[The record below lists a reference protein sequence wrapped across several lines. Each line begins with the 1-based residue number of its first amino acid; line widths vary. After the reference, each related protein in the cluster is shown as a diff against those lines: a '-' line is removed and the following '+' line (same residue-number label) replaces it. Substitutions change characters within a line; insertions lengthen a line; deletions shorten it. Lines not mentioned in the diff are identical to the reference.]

1 MTRYAILDT
10 SLTSLRGGIIIYKII
25 KLENDLKIVVEE
37 MPYMKSVAIVFGIGA
52 GSRYEVQK
60 YQGISHLIEHM
71 LFKGTN
77 KRKSTLEISQV
88 IEGIG
93 GEINASTSKE
103 TTYLYAKVPQEQFK
117 TAFDVLADIILNS
130 LMREE
135 DLHKE
140 KNVIIEEIKKYQDI
154 PEELVEILLDK
165 IMWKNHPLG
174 RPILGDEK
182 SVSNIQREDL
192 LSYINKFYHPKNL
205 VISVTGNIK
214 IAEVILQVEK
224 YFKIMEQG
232 EVRNYLPAKDDQKNT
247 QIGIKFKKSN
257 QTHLSFGF
265 PGISRLNPDKYS
277 VDLLDIILGSGLS
290 SRLFQEIRVKK
301 SLAYDI
307 HSFIQYFNDTSS
319 FNIYAGI
326 DSSKLRG
333 TIQIILEELNK
344 IKDDNLKEDELKK
357 AKEMYKGGLS
367 LSLENTLSRAFW
379 LGSRML
385 LYGRPST
392 FDEIKEKIEEVKV
405 EDVQK
410 MAQNIF
416 TEDKINLSIVG
427 PFKEKDR
434 KEYSSLLQELG

>member
-1 MTRYAILDT
+1 
-10 SLTSLRGGIIIYKII
+10 
-25 KLENDLKIVVEE
+25 
-37 MPYMKSVAIVFGIGA
+37 MPYMKSIAIVFGIGA

-103 TTYLYAKVPQEQFK
+103 TTHLYAKVPQEQFK
-117 TAFDVLADIILNS
+117 TAFNVLADIILNS

-135 DLHKE
+135 DLRKE

-154 PEELVEILLDK
+154 PEELVEILLDR

-174 RPILGDEK
+174 RSVLGDEK
-182 SVSNIQREDL
+182 SVVNIQREDL
-192 LSYINKFYHPKNL
+192 LSYINTFYRPNNL
-205 VISVTGNIK
+205 VISVAGNIK
-214 IAEVILQVEK
+214 VAEVILQVEK
-224 YFKIMEQG
+224 YFKIVG
-232 EVRNYLPAKDDQKNT
+232 KSEVSNYLPAKDNQKNT
-247 QIGIKFKKSN
+247 RIGIKFKKSN

-265 PGISRLNPDKYS
+265 PGISRLDPDKYS

-307 HSFIQYFNDTSS
+307 HSFIQYFNDISS
-319 FNIYAGI
+319 FNIYVGI
-326 DSSKLRG
+326 DSSKLRE
-333 TIQIILEELNK
+333 TIQTILEELNK
-344 IKDDNLKEDELKK
+344 IKDNNLKEDELKK
-357 AKEMYKGGLS
+357 AKEMYKGALS
-367 LSLENTLSRAFW
+367 LSLESTLSRAFW
-379 LGSRML
+379 LGNRML
-385 LYGRPST
+385 LYGKPSN
-392 FDEIKEKIEEVKV
+392 FDEIKEKIEEVKIK
-405 EDVQK
+405 DIQK

-416 TEDKINLSIVG
+416 TKDKINLSIVG
-427 PFKEKDR
+427 PFKKKD
-434 KEYSSLLQELG
+434 KEEYNSLLQEL

>member
-1 MTRYAILDT
+1 
-10 SLTSLRGGIIIYKII
+10 
-25 KLENDLKIVVEE
+25 

-60 YQGISHLIEHM
+60 HQGISHLIEHM

-103 TTYLYAKVPQEQFK
+103 TTHLYAKVPQEQFK

-154 PEELVEILLDK
+154 PEELVEILLDR

-174 RPILGDEK
+174 RPVLGDEK

-192 LSYINKFYHPKNL
+192 LSYINTFYRPNNL
-205 VISVTGNIK
+205 VISVAGNIK
-214 IAEVILQVEK
+214 IEEVILQVDK
-224 YFKIMEQG
+224 YFKIIEKG
-232 EVRNYLPAKDDQKNT
+232 EVKNYLPAKDNQKNT
-247 QIGIKFKKSN
+247 QIGIKFKNSN
-257 QTHLSFGF
+257 QAHLSFGF
-265 PGISRLNPDKYS
+265 PGISRLDPDKDS

-290 SRLFQEIRVKK
+290 SRLFQKIRVRK

-307 HSFIQYFNDTSS
+307 HSFIQYFNDISS
-319 FNIYAGI
+319 FNVYAGI
-326 DSSKLRG
+326 DSSKLRE
-333 TIQIILEELNK
+333 TIQTILEELNK
-344 IKDDNLKEDELKK
+344 IKDNNLKEDELRK
-357 AKEMYKGGLS
+357 AKEMYKGALS
-367 LSLENTLSRAFW
+367 LSLESTLSRAFW
-379 LGSRML
+379 FGNRML
-385 LYGRPST
+385 LYGRTST

-405 EDVQK
+405 KDIQK

-416 TEDKINLSIVG
+416 TKDKINLSIVG
-427 PFKEKDR
+427 PFKEKD
-434 KEYSSLLQELG
+434 KKGYSSLLQEL

>member
-1 MTRYAILDT
+1 M
-10 SLTSLRGGIIIYKII
+10 YKII
-25 KLENDLKIVVEE
+25 KLENNLRIAIEE
-37 MPYMKSVAIVFGIGA
+37 MPYIKSVAIVFGIGA

-60 YQGISHLIEHM
+60 HQGISHLIEHM
-71 LFKGTN
+71 LFKGTTR
-77 KRKSTLEISQV
+77 RKSTLEISQV

-140 KNVIIEEIKKYQDI
+140 KNIIIEEIKKYQDI

-174 RPILGDEK
+174 KSILGDEK
-182 SVSNIQREDL
+182 SIINIQREDL
-192 LSYINKFYHPKNL
+192 LSYINTFYRPNNL
-205 VISVTGNIK
+205 VISVAGNIK
-214 IAEVILQVEK
+214 IEEVILQVDK
-224 YFKIMEQG
+224 YFKIIKKG
-232 EVRNYLPAKDDQKNT
+232 EVKNYLPAKDNQKST
-247 QIGIKFKKSN
+247 QIGIKYKKSN

-265 PGISRLNPDKYS
+265 PGISRLDPDKYS

-290 SRLFQEIRVKK
+290 SRLFQKIRVRK

-307 HSFIQYFNDTSS
+307 HSFIQYFNDISS

-326 DSSKLRG
+326 DSSKLRE
-333 TIQIILEELNK
+333 TIQTILGELNK
-344 IKDDNLKEDELKK
+344 IKDSNLKEDELRK
-357 AKEMYKGGLS
+357 AKEMYKGALS
-367 LSLENTLSRAFW
+367 LSLESTLSRAFW
-379 LGSRML
+379 LGNRIL
-385 LYGRPST
+385 LYGKTST

-405 EDVQK
+405 KDIQK

-416 TEDKINLSIVG
+416 TKDKINLSIVG
-427 PFKEKDR
+427 PFKEKD
-434 KEYSSLLQELG
+434 KEEYNSLLQEL

>member
-1 MTRYAILDT
+1 MTRYSILDT
-10 SLTSLRGGIIIYKII
+10 NLRGGSTIYKII
-25 KLENDLKIVVEE
+25 KLENNLRIVIEE

-60 YQGISHLIEHM
+60 HQGISHLIEHM
-71 LFKGTN
+71 LFKGTTR
-77 KRKSTLEISQV
+77 RKSTLEISQV

-103 TTYLYAKVPQEQFK
+103 TTYLYAKVPQEHFK

-135 DLHKE
+135 DLYKE
-140 KNVIIEEIKKYQDI
+140 KNIIIEEIKKYQDI

-174 RPILGDEK
+174 KSILGDEK
-182 SVSNIQREDL
+182 SIINIQREDL
-192 LSYINKFYHPKNL
+192 LSYINTFYRPNNL
-205 VISVTGNIK
+205 VISVAGNIK
-214 IAEVILQVEK
+214 IEEVILQVDK
-224 YFKIMEQG
+224 YFKITKKG
-232 EVRNYLPAKDDQKNT
+232 EVKNYLPAKDNQKST

-265 PGISRLNPDKYS
+265 PGISRLDPDKYS

-290 SRLFQEIRVKK
+290 SRLFQKIRVRK

-307 HSFIQYFNDTSS
+307 HSFIQYFNDISS

-326 DSSKLRG
+326 DSSKLRE
-333 TIQIILEELNK
+333 TIQTILGELNK
-344 IKDDNLKEDELKK
+344 IKDSNLKEDELRK
-357 AKEMYKGGLS
+357 AKEMYKGALS
-367 LSLENTLSRAFW
+367 LSLESTLSRAFW
-379 LGSRML
+379 LGNRIL
-385 LYGRPST
+385 LYGKTST

-405 EDVQK
+405 KDIQK

-416 TEDKINLSIVG
+416 TKDKINLSIVG
-427 PFKEKDR
+427 PFKEKD
-434 KEYSSLLQELG
+434 KEEYNSLLQKLG

>member
-1 MTRYAILDT
+1 MVNKIKEE
-10 SLTSLRGGIIIYKII
+10 INIYKVI
-25 KLENDLKIVVEE
+25 KLENGLRIVVEE
-37 MPYMKSVAIVFGIGA
+37 MPYMKSVAIVFGIGV

-103 TTYLYAKVPQEQFK
+103 TTHLYAKVPQKQFQ
-117 TAFDVLADIILNS
+117 TAFGVLADIILNS

-154 PEELVEILLDK
+154 PEELVEILLDR

-174 RPILGDEK
+174 RSILGDK
-182 SVSNIQREDL
+182 KRVSNIQREDI
-192 LSYINKFYHPKNL
+192 LSYINKFYRPNNL
-205 VISVTGNIK
+205 VISVAGNIK
-214 IAEVILQVEK
+214 TAEVIMQVEK
-224 YFKIMEQG
+224 YFKTMEKAKIK
-232 EVRNYLPAKDDQKNT
+232 NYLPVKGNQKNIQT
-247 QIGIKFKKSN
+247 GIKFKKSN

-265 PGISRLNPDKYS
+265 PGISRLDPDKYS
-277 VDLLDIILGSGLS
+277 ADLLDIILGSGLS

-307 HSFIQYFNDTSS
+307 HSFIQYFNDISS

-326 DSSKLRG
+326 DSSKLKE
-333 TIQIILEELNK
+333 TIQTILEELNK
-344 IKDDNLKEDELKK
+344 IKNNNLKEDELKK
-357 AKEMYKGGLS
+357 AKEMYKGALS
-367 LSLENTLSRAFW
+367 LSLESTLSRAFW
-379 LGSRML
+379 LGNRML
-385 LYGRPST
+385 LYGSPST
-392 FDEIKEKIEEVKV
+392 FNEIKEKIEEVKV
-405 EDVQK
+405 EDIQK

-416 TEDKINLSIVG
+416 SKDKINLSIVG
-427 PFKEKDR
+427 PFKEKN
-434 KEYSSLLQELG
+434 KEEYDSLLQKL

>member
-1 MTRYAILDT
+1 M
-10 SLTSLRGGIIIYKII
+10 
-25 KLENDLKIVVEE
+25 VVEE

-52 GSRYEVQK
+52 GSRYEAQK
-60 YQGISHLIEHM
+60 HQGISHFIEHM

-135 DLHKE
+135 DIHKE
-140 KNVIIEEIKKYQDI
+140 KNIIIEEIKKYQDI

-174 RPILGDEK
+174 KPILGDEK

-192 LSYINKFYHPKNL
+192 LSYINTFYRPNNL
-205 VISVTGNIK
+205 VISVAGNIK
-214 IAEVILQVEK
+214 IEEVILQVDK
-224 YFKIMEQG
+224 YFKIIEKG
-232 EVRNYLPAKDDQKNT
+232 EVKNYLPAKDNQKNT

-257 QTHLSFGF
+257 QAHLSFGF
-265 PGISRLNPDKYS
+265 PGISRLDPDKYS

-290 SRLFQEIRVKK
+290 SRLFQKIRVRK

-307 HSFIQYFNDTSS
+307 HSFIQYFNDISS

-326 DSSKLRG
+326 DSSKLRE
-333 TIQIILEELNK
+333 TIQTILEELNK
-344 IKDDNLKEDELKK
+344 IKDNNLKEDELRK
-357 AKEMYKGGLS
+357 AKEMYKGALS
-367 LSLENTLSRAFW
+367 LSLESTLSRAFW
-379 LGSRML
+379 LGNRML
-385 LYGRPST
+385 LYGRTST

-405 EDVQK
+405 KDIQK

-416 TEDKINLSIVG
+416 TKDKINLSIVG
-427 PFKEKDR
+427 PFKEKD
-434 KEYSSLLQELG
+434 KEEYNSLLQKLG

>member
-1 MTRYAILDT
+1 NLK
-10 SLTSLRGGIIIYKII
+10 GGNIIYKII
-25 KLENDLKIVVEE
+25 KLENNLRIVVEE

-60 YQGISHLIEHM
+60 HQGISHLIEHM

-77 KRKSTLEISQV
+77 KRKSTLEISQA

-117 TAFDVLADIILNS
+117 TAFNVLADIILNS

-140 KNVIIEEIKKYQDI
+140 KNIIIEEIKKYQDI

-174 RPILGDEK
+174 KPIFGDEK
-182 SVSNIQREDL
+182 SVINIQREDL
-192 LSYINKFYHPKNL
+192 LSYINIFYRPNNL
-205 VISVTGNIK
+205 VISVAGNIK
-214 IAEVILQVEK
+214 IEEVILQVDK
-224 YFKIMEQG
+224 YFKIIEKG
-232 EVRNYLPAKDDQKNT
+232 EVKNYLPAKDNQKNT

-265 PGISRLNPDKYS
+265 PGISRLDPDKYS

-290 SRLFQEIRVKK
+290 SRLFQKIRVRK

-307 HSFIQYFNDTSS
+307 HSSIQYFNDISS

-326 DSSKLRG
+326 DSNKLG
-333 TIQIILEELNK
+333 ETIQTILEELNK
-344 IKDDNLKEDELKK
+344 IKDNNLKEGELRK
-357 AKEMYKGGLS
+357 AKEMYKGALS
-367 LSLENTLSRAFW
+367 LSLESTLSRAFW
-379 LGSRML
+379 LGNRML
-385 LYGRPST
+385 LYGRTST

-405 EDVQK
+405 KDIQK

-416 TEDKINLSIVG
+416 TKDKVNLSIVG
-427 PFKEKDR
+427 PFKEKD
-434 KEYSSLLQELG
+434 KEEYNSLLQKL

>member
-1 MTRYAILDT
+1 
-10 SLTSLRGGIIIYKII
+10 
-25 KLENDLKIVVEE
+25 
-37 MPYMKSVAIVFGIGA
+37 MPYMKSVAIVLGIGA

-60 YQGISHLIEHM
+60 HQGISHLIEHM

-117 TAFDVLADIILNS
+117 IAFDVLADIILNS

-140 KNVIIEEIKKYQDI
+140 KNIIIGEIKKYQDI

-174 RPILGDEK
+174 KSILGDEK
-182 SVSNIQREDL
+182 SVTNIQREDL
-192 LSYINKFYHPKNL
+192 LSYINTFYRPNNL
-205 VISVTGNIK
+205 VISVAGNIK
-214 IAEVILQVEK
+214 IEEVILQVDK
-224 YFKIMEQG
+224 YFKMIEKG
-232 EVRNYLPAKDDQKNT
+232 EVKNYLAAKDNQKNT

-257 QTHLSFGF
+257 QAHLSFGF
-265 PGISRLNPDKYS
+265 PGISRLDPDKYS

-290 SRLFQEIRVKK
+290 SRLFQKIRVRK

-307 HSFIQYFNDTSS
+307 HSFIQYFNDISS

-326 DSSKLRG
+326 DSSKLKE
-333 TIQIILEELNK
+333 TIQTILEELNK
-344 IKDDNLKEDELKK
+344 IKDNNLKEGELRK
-357 AKEMYKGGLS
+357 AKEMYKGALS

-379 LGSRML
+379 LGNRML
-385 LYGRPST
+385 LYGRTST

-405 EDVQK
+405 KDIQK

-416 TEDKINLSIVG
+416 TKDKINLSIVG
-427 PFKEKDR
+427 PFKEKDK
-434 KEYSSLLQELG
+434 KEYNSLLQELG

>member
-1 MTRYAILDT
+1 
-10 SLTSLRGGIIIYKII
+10 
-25 KLENDLKIVVEE
+25 

-52 GSRYEVQK
+52 GSRYEIQK

-103 TTYLYAKVPQEQFK
+103 ITHIYAKVPQKQFK

-130 LMREE
+130 VMRED
-135 DLHKE
+135 DLRKE
-140 KNVIIEEIKKYQDI
+140 KNVIIEEIKKYEDI
-154 PEELVEILLDK
+154 PEELVEILLDR

-174 RPILGDEK
+174 RSVLGDEK

-192 LSYINKFYHPKNL
+192 LSYENRFYRPNNL
-205 VISVTGNIK
+205 VISVAGNIK
-214 IAEVILQVEK
+214 IAEVILQIEK
-224 YFKIMEQG
+224 YFKRTEKG
-232 EVRNYLPAKDDQKNT
+232 EIKKYLPVKDNQKTT

-265 PGISRLNPDKYS
+265 SGISRLDPDKYS
-277 VDLLDIILGSGLS
+277 LDLLDIILGSGLS
-290 SRLFQEIRVKK
+290 SRLFQKIRVEK

-307 HSFIQYFNDTSS
+307 HSFVQYFNDTGS

-326 DSSKLRG
+326 GSNKTKE
-333 TIQIILEELNK
+333 TIQTILEELNK
-344 IKDDNLKEDELKK
+344 TKEDVLKEDELRK
-357 AKEMYKGGLS
+357 AKEMYKGVLS
-367 LSLENTLSRAFW
+367 LSLESTLNNAFW

-392 FDEIKEKIEEVKV
+392 FDEIKGKIEEVKV
-405 EDVQK
+405 KDIQR

-416 TEDKINLSIVG
+416 TKDKINLSIVG
-427 PFKEKDR
+427 PFKEKD
-434 KEYSSLLQELG
+434 KEEYNSLLQKL

>member
-1 MTRYAILDT
+1 
-10 SLTSLRGGIIIYKII
+10 
-25 KLENDLKIVVEE
+25 
-37 MPYMKSVAIVFGIGA
+37 MPYMKSVAIVFGIGV
-52 GSRYEVQK
+52 GSRYETPK

-77 KRKSTLEISQV
+77 KRKSTLEISQI

-103 TTYLYAKVPQEQFK
+103 TTHLYAKVPQEQFK

-135 DLHKE
+135 DLRKE
-140 KNVIIEEIKKYQDI
+140 KNVVIEEVKKYQDI

-165 IMWKNHPLG
+165 IIWKNHPLG
-174 RPILGDEK
+174 RPVLGDEK

-192 LSYINKFYHPKNL
+192 LSYISKFYRPNNL
-205 VISVTGNIK
+205 VISVAGNIK
-214 IAEVILQVEK
+214 TADVILQVEE
-224 YFKIMEQG
+224 YFKIMEKG
-232 EVRNYLPAKDDQKNT
+232 KIKNYLPAKDNQKNT
-247 QIGIKFKKSN
+247 QIGIKFKKSS

-265 PGISRLNPDKYS
+265 PGISRLDPDRYS
-277 VDLLDIILGSGLS
+277 TDLLDIILGSGLS

-307 HSFIQYFNDTSS
+307 HSFIQYFNDIGS

-326 DSSKLRG
+326 DSSKLRE
-333 TIQIILEELNK
+333 TIQTILEELNK
-344 IKDDNLKEDELKK
+344 IKDNNLKEDELRK
-357 AKEMYKGGLS
+357 AKEMYKGALS
-367 LSLENTLSRAFW
+367 LSLEGTLSRAFW
-379 LGSRML
+379 LGNRML

-405 EDVQK
+405 KDIQK

-416 TEDKINLSIVG
+416 SKDKINLSIVG
-427 PFKEKDR
+427 PFKRKD
-434 KEYSSLLQELG
+434 KEEYDSLLEKLG

>member
-1 MTRYAILDT
+1 LAAN
-10 SLTSLRGGIIIYKII
+10 LRGGNIIYKII
-25 KLENDLKIVVEE
+25 KLENNLRIVVEE

-60 YQGISHLIEHM
+60 DQGISHLIEHM

-77 KRKSTLEISQV
+77 KRKSTLKISQV

-140 KNVIIEEIKKYQDI
+140 KNIIIEEIKKYQDI

-174 RPILGDEK
+174 KPILGDEK
-182 SVSNIQREDL
+182 SIINMQREDL
-192 LSYINKFYHPKNL
+192 LSYVNTFYRPNNL
-205 VISVTGNIK
+205 VISVAGNIK
-214 IAEVILQVEK
+214 IEEVIQQVDK
-224 YFKIMEQG
+224 YFKIIGKG
-232 EVRNYLPAKDDQKNT
+232 EVKNYLPAKDNQKNT

-265 PGISRLNPDKYS
+265 PGISRLDPDKYS

-290 SRLFQEIRVKK
+290 SRLFQKIRVSK

-307 HSFIQYFNDTSS
+307 HSFIQYFNDISS

-326 DSSKLRG
+326 DSNKLVE
-333 TIQIILEELNK
+333 TIQTILEELNK
-344 IKDDNLKEDELKK
+344 IKDNNLKEGELRK
-357 AKEMYKGGLS
+357 AKEMYKGALS
-367 LSLENTLSRAFW
+367 LSLESTLSRAFW
-379 LGSRML
+379 LGNRLL
-385 LYGRPST
+385 LYGRTST

-405 EDVQK
+405 KDIQK

-416 TEDKINLSIVG
+416 TKDKINLSIVG
-427 PFKEKDR
+427 PFKEKD
-434 KEYSSLLQELG
+434 KEEYNSLLQKL

>member
-1 MTRYAILDT
+1 MTRYSILDT
-10 SLTSLRGGIIIYKII
+10 NLRGGIIIYKVI
-25 KLENDLKIVVEE
+25 KLENNLRIVIEE
-37 MPYMKSVAIVFGIGA
+37 MPYMKSVAIGFGIGA

-60 YQGISHLIEHM
+60 HQGISHLIEHM
-71 LFKGTN
+71 LFKGTTR
-77 KRKSTLEISQV
+77 RKSTLEISQV

-135 DLHKE
+135 DLYKE
-140 KNVIIEEIKKYQDI
+140 KNIIIEEIKKYQDI

-174 RPILGDEK
+174 KSILGDEK
-182 SVSNIQREDL
+182 SIINIQREDL
-192 LSYINKFYHPKNL
+192 LSYINTFYRPNNL
-205 VISVTGNIK
+205 VISVAGNIK
-214 IAEVILQVEK
+214 IEEVILQVDK
-224 YFKIMEQG
+224 YFKIIKKG
-232 EVRNYLPAKDDQKNT
+232 EVKNYLPAKDNQKST

-257 QTHLSFGF
+257 QAHLSFGF
-265 PGISRLNPDKYS
+265 PGISRLDPDKYS

-290 SRLFQEIRVKK
+290 SRLFQKIRVRK

-307 HSFIQYFNDTSS
+307 HSFIQYFNDISS

-326 DSSKLRG
+326 DSSKLRE
-333 TIQIILEELNK
+333 TIQTILGELNK
-344 IKDDNLKEDELKK
+344 IKDSNLEENELRK
-357 AKEMYKGGLS
+357 AKEMYKGALS
-367 LSLENTLSRAFW
+367 LSLESTLSRAFW
-379 LGSRML
+379 LGNRIL
-385 LYGRPST
+385 LYGKTST

-405 EDVQK
+405 KDIQK

-416 TEDKINLSIVG
+416 TKDKINLSIVG
-427 PFKEKDR
+427 PFKEKD
-434 KEYSSLLQELG
+434 KEEYNSLLQKLG

>member
-1 MTRYAILDT
+1 
-10 SLTSLRGGIIIYKII
+10 
-25 KLENDLKIVVEE
+25 
-37 MPYMKSVAIVFGIGA
+37 MPYMKSVAIVFGIGT
-52 GSRYEVQK
+52 GSRYETQK

-103 TTYLYAKVPQEQFK
+103 TTHIYAKVPQKQFK

-130 LMREE
+130 VMRED
-135 DLHKE
+135 DLRKE
-140 KNVIIEEIKKYQDI
+140 KNVIIEEIKKYEDI
-154 PEELVEILLDK
+154 PEELVEILLDR

-174 RPILGDEK
+174 RSVLGDEK

-192 LSYINKFYHPKNL
+192 LSYENRFYRPNNL
-205 VISVTGNIK
+205 VISVAGNIK
-214 IAEVILQVEK
+214 IAEVILQIEK
-224 YFKIMEQG
+224 YFKRTEKG
-232 EVRNYLPAKDDQKNT
+232 EIKKYLPVKDNQKTT

-265 PGISRLNPDKYS
+265 SGISRLDPDKYS
-277 VDLLDIILGSGLS
+277 LDLLDIILGSGLS
-290 SRLFQEIRVKK
+290 SRLFQKIRVEK

-307 HSFIQYFNDTSS
+307 HSFVQYFNDTGS

-326 DSSKLRG
+326 GSNKTKE
-333 TIQIILEELNK
+333 TIQTILEELNK
-344 IKDDNLKEDELKK
+344 TKEDVLKEDELRK
-357 AKEMYKGGLS
+357 AKEMYKGVLS
-367 LSLENTLSRAFW
+367 LSLESTLNNAFW

-392 FDEIKEKIEEVKV
+392 FDEIKGKIEEVKV
-405 EDVQK
+405 KDIQR

-416 TEDKINLSIVG
+416 TKDKINLSIVG
-427 PFKEKDR
+427 PFKEKN
-434 KEYSSLLQELG
+434 KEEYDSLLQKL

>member
-1 MTRYAILDT
+1 ANLK
-10 SLTSLRGGIIIYKII
+10 GGNIIYKII
-25 KLENDLKIVVEE
+25 KLENNLRIVVEE

-60 YQGISHLIEHM
+60 HQGISHLIEHM

-77 KRKSTLEISQV
+77 KRKSTLEISQA

-117 TAFDVLADIILNS
+117 TAFNVLADIILNS

-140 KNVIIEEIKKYQDI
+140 KNIIIEEIKKYQDI

-174 RPILGDEK
+174 KPIFGDEK
-182 SVSNIQREDL
+182 SVINIQREDL
-192 LSYINKFYHPKNL
+192 LSYINIFYRPNNL
-205 VISVTGNIK
+205 VISVAGNIK
-214 IAEVILQVEK
+214 IEEVILQVDK
-224 YFKIMEQG
+224 YFKIIEKG
-232 EVRNYLPAKDDQKNT
+232 EVKNYLPAKDNQKNT

-265 PGISRLNPDKYS
+265 PGISRLDPDKYS

-290 SRLFQEIRVKK
+290 SRLFQKIRVRK

-307 HSFIQYFNDTSS
+307 HSSIQYFNDISS

-326 DSSKLRG
+326 DSNKLG
-333 TIQIILEELNK
+333 ETIQTILEELNK
-344 IKDDNLKEDELKK
+344 IKDNNLKEGELRK
-357 AKEMYKGGLS
+357 AKEMYKGALS
-367 LSLENTLSRAFW
+367 LSLESTLSRAFW
-379 LGSRML
+379 LGNRML
-385 LYGRPST
+385 LYGRTST

-405 EDVQK
+405 KDIQK

-416 TEDKINLSIVG
+416 TKDKVNLSIVG
-427 PFKEKDR
+427 PFKEKD
-434 KEYSSLLQELG
+434 KEEYNSLLQKL